1 MKRISLLG
9 LPLDLISLEDTLE
22 LLGRWVNDPT
32 SRRTVVTNNPEF
44 IVQAQTDAAFAAD
57 IVAAD
62 LVTADGIGMV
72 LAGKKFGHSVP
83 RATGVDIAKGL
94 MAQEGAS
101 LRVFFLGAKPG
112 VAARAAQA
120 CAAQYGIVVAGV
132 QDGYF
137 TPDQTA
143 RIAQTILESEAHLLL
158 TGLGG
163 GKQERFNQTHRVA
176 RVAVG
181 CGGTLDVLAGEAPLA
196 PQWIRNIGF
205 EWLWR
210 IVKFK
215 RWQRGLRLLEFA
227 FLALRSK

>member
-1 MKRISLLG
+1 MPRISLLG
-9 LPLDLISLEDTLE
+9 LPLDLITLPQTLS
-22 LLGRWVNDPT
+22 LLGQWLNDPN

-44 IVQAQTDAAFAAD
+44 IVQAQTDKAFAAD
-57 IVAAD
+57 IAAAD

-72 LAGKKFGHSVP
+72 LAGKKFGHAVP

-94 MAQEGAS
+94 MEQQGAN

-112 VAARAAQA
+112 VAARAAA
-120 CAAQYGIVVAGV
+120 ECAKQYGIVVAGV

-137 TPDQTA
+137 AADQTDQ
-143 RIAQTILESEAHLLL
+143 IAQTILQADTHLLL

-163 GKQERFNQTHRVA
+163 GKQEHFNQIYRVA
-176 RVAVG
+176 RVAIG
-181 CGGTLDVLAGEAPLA
+181 CGGTIDVLAGEAPLA

-210 IVKFK
+210 IVKFQ
-215 RWQRGLRLLEFA
+215 RWQRGLRLLEFG
-227 FLALRSK
+227 FLVLRSK